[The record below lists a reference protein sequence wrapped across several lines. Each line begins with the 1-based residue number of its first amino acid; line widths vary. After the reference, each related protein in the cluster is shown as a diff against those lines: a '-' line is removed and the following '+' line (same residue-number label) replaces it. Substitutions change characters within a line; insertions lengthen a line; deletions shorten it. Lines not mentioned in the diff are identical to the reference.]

1 MKPFIVEPRYS
12 LSGSISP
19 AGDKSI
25 AHRALIIS
33 ALARGT
39 TLIKNIPSNDDCLAT
54 IKALQDFG
62 VGITKKRV
70 HASLTVTVRGGGG
83 GLKQPR
89 REIFVGESGTTLR
102 LLAGV
107 AAGQP
112 FKTEFVTG
120 KSLSHRPMAR
130 VTQPLRLMGA
140 RISGCYPP
148 HGSTE
153 EEYPPLIIWGGN
165 LRAISYTLP
174 VASAQVKSAILLAGL
189 YARGRTIVTEPV
201 KTRDHTERMLKA
213 FGVPLSIRGSIIS
226 IRGEAELVSPRN
238 IIVPGDISSAA
249 FFIVLAAILPDAR
262 LAVRN
267 AGLNPGRIG
276 IIRVL
281 KRMGAR
287 ITVSARRASST
298 VEPAGDITVKNS
310 TLKGVRIGCEEVP
323 SLIDELP
330 VLMVAACYARGQTVL
345 EGVAELRVKETD
357 RIRSMTENLRAM
369 GADIRPYGA
378 GGREII
384 EINGGRGLTGAAV
397 RSFSDHRTAMSMVV
411 AGLAAS
417 GKTSIDDV
425 NCISKSFP
433 DFLNV
438 AKSLMK

>member
-330 VLMVAACYARGQTVL
+330 VLMVAACYAR
-345 EGVAELRVKETD
+345 EY
-357 RIRSMTENLRAM
+357 S
-369 GADIRPYGA
+369 
-378 GGREII
+378 
-384 EINGGRGLTGAAV
+384 
-397 RSFSDHRTAMSMVV
+397 
-411 AGLAAS
+411 
-417 GKTSIDDV
+417 
-425 NCISKSFP
+425 
-433 DFLNV
+433 
-438 AKSLMK
+438 